1 MPLKYTKNFLK
12 NYTKRISPNAKLVKR
27 FEKKLQL
34 FIKDPANPVLKNHKL
49 LGAKQ
54 NLQSFSVTGDI
65 RVVYLRKDK
74 TVYLIDIGTH
84 AQVY

>member
-1 MPLKYTKNFLK
+1 MLLKYTKIFLK
-12 NYTKRISPNAKLVKR
+12 NYTKRISPNASLVKR
-27 FEKKLQL
+27 FEERLHL
-34 FIKDPANPVLKNHKL
+34 FIKNPTDPVLKNHKL
-49 LGAKQ
+49 LGAKH
-54 NLQSFSVTGDI
+54 NLRSFSVTGDI